1 MKTKSGRIPN
11 PLRIG
16 KTLGSFNVDKDG
28 PQMRM
33 DLKAIEEKAKRIS
46 EVLGVKVNAEEIAL
60 FTFIHEMA
68 HYQQWKEGRVTIKDL
83 RDIKFKETAYAKKL
97 EVDADAEAVRFIEK
111 QADWVDRW
119 GSRRSLQAMVGA
131 EKTLTLEQA
140 RDLGIIS

>member
-1 MKTKSGRIPN
+1 MSKKQASIPN

-33 DLKAIEEKAKRIS
+33 DLKAIEEKAERIS
-46 EVLGVKVNAEEIAL
+46 QVLGVKLTAEEVAL
-60 FTFIHEMA
+60 FTFMHEMA
-68 HYQQWKEGRVTIKDL
+68 HYRQCKEGRVTVKDL
-83 RDIKFKETAYAKKL
+83 RDVTFKETARAKKL
-97 EVDADAEAVRFIEK
+97 EVDADREAVRFIEN
-111 QADWVDRW
+111 QVDWADRW
-119 GSRRSLQAMVGA
+119 GGRRSLQAMVGA